1 MEEIGLT
8 NIPNVYSQMD
18 QWNSVMFLYDSA
30 LKAIRTKIEIL
41 NGEFVHIYGH
51 TPIEHIKSR
60 LKTPDKAER
69 YCRNPHYL
77 FLHPGHL
84 SDCRDD
90 CPAEGCQRSLCEG
103 LYPAA

>member
-41 NGEFVHIYGH
+41 NAGQHC
-51 TPIEHIKSR
+51 K
-60 LKTPDKAER
+60 KAEAGR
-69 YCRNPHYL
+69 AGGNH
-77 FLHPGHL
+77 
-84 SDCRDD
+84 
-90 CPAEGCQRSLCEG
+90 
-103 LYPAA
+103 

>member
-1 MEEIGLT
+1 MT

-51 TPIEHIKSR
+51 TPVSY
-60 LKTPDKAER
+60 T
-69 YCRNPHYL
+69 
-77 FLHPGHL
+77 HL
-84 SDCRDD
+84 DVYKRQVVIQ
-90 CPAEGCQRSLCEG
+90 AGKMIREAL
-103 LYPAA
+103 A